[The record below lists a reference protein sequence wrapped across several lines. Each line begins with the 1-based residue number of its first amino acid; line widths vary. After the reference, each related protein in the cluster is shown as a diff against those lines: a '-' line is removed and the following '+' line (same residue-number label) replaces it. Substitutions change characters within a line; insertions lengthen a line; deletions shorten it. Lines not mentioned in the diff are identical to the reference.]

1 MGMKG
6 ECASSR
12 GREML
17 DRLKQD
23 ILKGKYVPGRMFPSI
38 VSLMGRFGVSRVT
51 AVRVTERLKKDG
63 LIVSRQG
70 QGTYV
75 TRRARLLGGAIGL
88 IVPGSCYS
96 EVFPVICHEISR
108 LAQKSG
114 LTLLF
119 GDVSSSDPRVR
130 AERALELARKFARE
144 KVSGVIYQP
153 MEFLDDAEAVN
164 RQILSVF
171 DAAGIA
177 VVLIDNDIVQS
188 PKRSA
193 YELVSV
199 NSFDV
204 GRRLAEHL
212 IDRGARNLCFQMQP
226 NAAYSIQGRLMGVR
240 SICAERQ
247 ARVVAADVD
256 VADLEAVRRLLRRK
270 PATDAII
277 CRNDH
282 LAAHLLLTLR
292 KMGRRVPADVLVTG
306 CNDSPYAAMLEPALT
321 TIRIPCEDIA
331 ATAYRFLMERIADPS
346 LPVRECY
353 LKAELVTRASTAHD

>member
-1 MGMKG
+1 MF
-6 ECASSR
+6 
-12 GREML
+12 
-17 DRLKQD
+17 DQLKAD
-23 ILKGKYVPGRMFPSI
+23 ILNGKYIPGRTFPSI
-38 VSLMGRFGVSRVT
+38 VQLMRRFGVSRVT
-51 AVRVTERLKKDG
+51 AVRVTEMLKKEG
-63 LIVSRQG
+63 LVVSRQG
-70 QGTYV
+70 RGTFV
-75 TRRARLLGGAIGL
+75 TGRARLLGGAIGL

-96 EVFPVICHEISR
+96 EVFPVICQEISR

-119 GDVSSSDPRVR
+119 GDVSSADPRVR
-130 AERALELARKFARE
+130 AERALELAQKFAHE
-144 KVSGVIYQP
+144 NVSGVIYQP
-153 MEFLDDAEAVN
+153 MEFLDDAEDVN
-164 RQILSVF
+164 RKILSVF
-171 DAAGIA
+171 DDAGIS

-188 PKRSA
+188 PARSS

-212 IDRGARNLCFQMQP
+212 IDRGARNLHFLMQP

-240 SICAERQ
+240 SICTERN
-247 ARVVAADVD
+247 ARVVVSDVNVADVS
-256 VADLEAVRRLLRRK
+256 AVRRLLRRK
-270 PATDAII
+270 PAPDAII

-292 KMGRRVPADVLVTG
+292 KMGRRVPVDVLVTG

-353 LKAELVTRASTAHD
+353 LKAALIGRASTSPL

>member
-1 MGMKG
+1 MF
-6 ECASSR
+6 
-12 GREML
+12 
-17 DRLKQD
+17 DQLKAD
-23 ILKGKYVPGRMFPSI
+23 ILNGKYISGRTFPSI
-38 VSLMGRFGVSRVT
+38 VQLMRRFGVSRVT
-51 AVRVTERLKKDG
+51 AVRVTEMLKKAG
-63 LIVSRQG
+63 LVVSRQG
-70 QGTYV
+70 QGTFV
-75 TRRARLLGGAIGL
+75 TGRARLLGGAIGL

-96 EVFPVICHEISR
+96 EVFPVICQEISR

-119 GDVSSSDPRVR
+119 GDVSSADPRIR

-144 KVSGVIYQP
+144 NVSGVIYQP
-153 MEFLDDAEAVN
+153 MEFLDDAEDVN
-164 RQILSVF
+164 RKILSVF
-171 DAAGIA
+171 DDAGIS

-188 PKRSA
+188 PARSS

-212 IDRGARNLCFQMQP
+212 IDRGARNLHFLMQP

-240 SICAERQ
+240 SICTERN
-247 ARVVAADVD
+247 ARVVVSDVD
-256 VADLEAVRRLLRRK
+256 VADVSAVRRLLRRK
-270 PATDAII
+270 PAPDAVI

-346 LPVRECY
+346 IPVRECY
-353 LKAELVTRASTAHD
+353 LKAALIGRASTSPS

>member
-1 MGMKG
+1 MFGQ
-6 ECASSR
+6 
-12 GREML
+12 
-17 DRLKQD
+17 LKAD
-23 ILKGKYVPGRMFPSI
+23 ILNGKYISGRKFPSI
-38 VSLMGRFGVSRVT
+38 VQLMRRFGVSRVT
-51 AVRVTERLKKDG
+51 AVRVTEMLKKGG
-63 LIVSRQG
+63 LVVSRQG
-70 QGTYV
+70 RGTFV
-75 TRRARLLGGAIGL
+75 TGRARLLGGAIGL

-96 EVFPVICHEISR
+96 EVFPVICQEISR

-119 GDVSSSDPRVR
+119 GDVSSADPRIR

-144 KVSGVIYQP
+144 NVSGVIYQP
-153 MEFLDDAEAVN
+153 MEFLDDAEDVN
-164 RQILSVF
+164 RKILSVF
-171 DAAGIA
+171 DDAGIS

-188 PKRSA
+188 PARSS

-212 IDRGARNLCFQMQP
+212 IDRGARNLHFLMQP

-240 SICAERQ
+240 SICTERN
-247 ARVVAADVD
+247 ARVVVSDID
-256 VADLEAVRRLLRRK
+256 VADVSAVRRLLRRK
-270 PATDAII
+270 PAPDAII

-292 KMGRRVPADVLVTG
+292 KMGRRVPSDVLVTG

-353 LKAELVTRASTAHD
+353 LKAALIGRASTSSS

>member
-1 MGMKG
+1 MFGQ
-6 ECASSR
+6 
-12 GREML
+12 
-17 DRLKQD
+17 LKAD
-23 ILKGKYVPGRMFPSI
+23 ILNGKYISGRKFPSI
-38 VSLMGRFGVSRVT
+38 VQLMGRFGVSRVT
-51 AVRVTERLKKDG
+51 AVRVTEMLKKRG
-63 LIVSRQG
+63 LVISRQG
-70 QGTYV
+70 QGTFV
-75 TRRARLLGGAIGL
+75 TGRARLLGGAIGL

-96 EVFPVICHEISR
+96 EVFPVICQEISR

-119 GDVSSSDPRVR
+119 GDVSSADPRVR
-130 AERALELARKFARE
+130 AERALELAQKFAHE
-144 KVSGVIYQP
+144 NVSGVIYQP
-153 MEFLDDAEAVN
+153 MEFLDDAEDVN
-164 RQILSVF
+164 RKILSVF
-171 DAAGIA
+171 DDAGIS

-188 PKRSA
+188 PARSS

-212 IDRGARNLCFQMQP
+212 IGRGARNLHFLMQP

-240 SICAERQ
+240 SICTERN
-247 ARVVAADVD
+247 ARVVVSDVD
-256 VADLEAVRRLLRRK
+256 VADVSAVRRLLRRK
-270 PATDAII
+270 PAPDAII

-292 KMGRRVPADVLVTG
+292 KMGKRVPAGVLVTG

-346 LPVRECY
+346 IPVRECY
-353 LKAELVTRASTAHD
+353 LKAALIGRASTVPS

>member
-1 MGMKG
+1 MFDQLR
-6 ECASSR
+6 A
-12 GREML
+12 
-17 DRLKQD
+17 D
-23 ILKGKYVPGRMFPSI
+23 ILNGKYVSGRAFPSI
-38 VSLMGRFGVSRVT
+38 VQLMQRFGVSRVT
-51 AVRVTERLKKDG
+51 VVRVTELLKKAG
-63 LIVSRQG
+63 LVVSRQG
-70 QGTYV
+70 RGTFV
-75 TRRARLLGGAIGL
+75 TGRARLLGGAIGL

-96 EVFPVICHEISR
+96 EVFPVICQEISR

-119 GDVSSSDPRVR
+119 GDVSSADPRIR

-144 KVSGVIYQP
+144 NVSGVIYQP
-153 MEFLDDAEAVN
+153 MEFLDDAEDVN
-164 RQILSVF
+164 RKILSVF
-171 DAAGIA
+171 DDAGIA

-188 PKRSA
+188 PERSA

-212 IDRGARNLCFQMQP
+212 IDRGARNLHFLMQP

-240 SICAERQ
+240 SICAERN
-247 ARVVAADVD
+247 ARVVVSDVD
-256 VADLEAVRRLLRRK
+256 VADVGAVRRLLRRK
-270 PATDAII
+270 PAPDAVI

-292 KMGRRVPADVLVTG
+292 KMGKRVPSDVLVTG

-321 TIRIPCEDIA
+321 TIRIPCEEIA

-353 LKAELVTRASTAHD
+353 LKAALIGRASTSPS

>member
-1 MGMKG
+1 MF
-6 ECASSR
+6 
-12 GREML
+12 
-17 DRLKQD
+17 DQLKAD
-23 ILKGKYVPGRMFPSI
+23 ILNGKYIPGRTFPSI
-38 VSLMGRFGVSRVT
+38 VQLMRRFGVSRVT
-51 AVRVTERLKKDG
+51 AVRVTEMLKKGG
-63 LIVSRQG
+63 LVVSRQG

-96 EVFPVICHEISR
+96 EVFPVICQEISR

-119 GDVSSSDPRVR
+119 GDVSSADPRVR
-130 AERALELARKFARE
+130 AERALELAQKFARE
-144 KVSGVIYQP
+144 NVSGVIYQP
-153 MEFLDDAEAVN
+153 MEFLDDAEDVN
-164 RQILSVF
+164 RKILSVF
-171 DAAGIA
+171 DDAGIS

-188 PKRSA
+188 PARSS

-212 IDRGARNLCFQMQP
+212 IDRGARNLHFLMQP

-240 SICAERQ
+240 SICTERN
-247 ARVVAADVD
+247 ARVVVSDVNVADVS
-256 VADLEAVRRLLRRK
+256 AVRRLLRRK
-270 PATDAII
+270 PAPDAII

-353 LKAELVTRASTAHD
+353 LKAALIGRASTSPS